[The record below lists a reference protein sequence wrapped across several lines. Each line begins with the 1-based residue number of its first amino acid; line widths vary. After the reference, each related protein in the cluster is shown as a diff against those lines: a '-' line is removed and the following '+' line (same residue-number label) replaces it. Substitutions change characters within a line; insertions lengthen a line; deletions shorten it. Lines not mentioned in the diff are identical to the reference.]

1 MKETPEGQF
10 RSLFDHS
17 LDGGMLVS
25 LDGAII
31 YANHEVCQMLG
42 MTEDE
47 IRLAGRQGIVVQD
60 GKLEAA
66 SEERR
71 RTGRFK
77 GELLF
82 RRKDGTEF
90 PVETSCSVFQ
100 ERNGQK
106 LVAVMARDITERKHI
121 EQKLASSE
129 IKYRRI
135 FESLDDVYY
144 QTDNKGRIRMLS
156 PSLKRIA
163 GWEPT
168 ELIGRPVTDVYVEP
182 GDRKL
187 LLSIL
192 AKEKHVRDYDVAL
205 KKKDG
210 TPIYTSLSCQLLF
223 DDNGQPD
230 GICGILKDITERS

>member
-17 LDGGMLVS
+17 LDGAMLVS

-106 LVAVMARDITERKHI
+106 LVAVMARDITERKQI

-163 GWEPT
+163 GWEP
-168 ELIGRPVTDVYVEP
+168 
-182 GDRKL
+182 
-187 LLSIL
+187 
-192 AKEKHVRDYDVAL
+192 
-205 KKKDG
+205 DG
-210 TPIYTSLSCQLLF
+210 TYRKACYRCLCRTRRQEIASVYSCKRKACQGL
-223 DDNGQPD
+223 
-230 GICGILKDITERS
+230 